1 MLVVQPL
8 ELLSLIF
15 QFSMY
20 IYIYCHCYYI
30 VVLLYS
36 IIVISTTIIIIIIII
51 MLYNASY
58 YYRIIHMYGTNLPV
72 ATSDL
77 KCLGSQADLE
87 VPNTSSI
94 PFGKAFLRPY
104 FLWGHRSGT
113 LRFFINQMLINKSH
127 TPFNSKTYTF
137 SIHIYIYI
145 KDIIILQPEKTI
157 TTLFK
162 SPTLEK
168 TPQRRFQC
176 SEDFL
181 KMVHPFPSPLAW
193 AIFFETGKRWREIP
207 EDLFNSNVSCAC
219 LGKT

>member
-1 MLVVQPL
+1 
-8 ELLSLIF
+8 
-15 QFSMY
+15 
-20 IYIYCHCYYI
+20 
-30 VVLLYS
+30 
-36 IIVISTTIIIIIIII
+36 

-137 SIHIYIYI
+137 SIHIYIY
-145 KDIIILQPEKTI
+145 KGHHYPPTRKNNNYIIQVPDLGENP
-157 TTLFK
+157 
-162 SPTLEK
+162 PTALSMF
-168 TPQRRFQC
+168 RG
-176 SEDFL
+176 
-181 KMVHPFPSPLAW
+181 FP
-193 AIFFETGKRWREIP
+193 
-207 EDLFNSNVSCAC
+207 
-219 LGKT
+219 